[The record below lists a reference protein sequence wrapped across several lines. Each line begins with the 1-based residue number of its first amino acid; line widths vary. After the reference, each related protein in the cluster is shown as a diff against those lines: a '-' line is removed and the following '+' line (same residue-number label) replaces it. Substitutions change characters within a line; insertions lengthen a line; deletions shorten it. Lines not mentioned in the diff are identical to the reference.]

1 MNSNDANRQILL
13 SGIIYKINSIENEE
27 EMRTVFLHCINAL
40 VPYQQATFYLAKKEG
55 KGKLCDPVGINL
67 STEQL
72 FSYFDYEEEDYRKW
86 VYLAP
91 KSTVF
96 KESELYPEKK
106 RNETR
111 VHKELHIKSNVYYC
125 LQISLVYDS
134 RFLGVVSLYRSKEQG
149 DFNDKEIFILD
160 LIKDHLA
167 LRLSIDNNKK
177 ANSKQEVIQLED
189 YEKKYQLTKKELEVL
204 KLIFDGYS
212 NDEISG
218 LLYISPNTLRKH
230 LLHIYN
236 KIGVSSRW
244 GLLKIRD
251 YR

>member
-1 MNSNDANRQILL
+1 MSSNDANRQILL
-13 SGIIYKINSIENEE
+13 SGIIYKINSIQDEE
-27 EMRTVFLHCINAL
+27 EMRTVFLHCLQAL
-40 VPYQQATFYLAKKEG
+40 VPYQQATFYLAKQEG

-67 STEQL
+67 SKEQL
-72 FSYFDYEEEDYRKW
+72 FSYFDYEDEDYRKW

-91 KSTVF
+91 KSAVF
-96 KESELYPEKK
+96 KESDLYPEKK

-111 VHKELHIKSNVYYC
+111 IHLELHIKSNVYYC

-149 DFNDKEIFILD
+149 DYNDKEIFILD

-167 LRLSIDNNKK
+167 LRLSLDYHKK
-177 ANSKQEVIQLED
+177 ANSNHYTLGLED

-204 KLIFDGYS
+204 KLIFDGYT

-218 LLYISPNTLRKH
+218 FLYISPNTLRKH
-230 LLHIYN
+230 LLHLYSKMGI
-236 KIGVSSRW
+236 SSRW
-244 GLLKIRD
+244 ELLKLRS
-251 YR
+251 